1 MIFEEFYFKLI
12 LASSVLTMKNTSLRP
27 GQDDDKIGVIK
38 HSGPARPKYAPY
50 AARIT
55 TFKEWPPAL
64 KQQPKELADAGFYYI
79 GKFSRCVNEEN
90 LNTILKVNN
99 FY

>member
-1 MIFEEFYFKLI
+1 MEICFSLI
-12 LASSVLTMKNTSLRP
+12 APSVLTLKDASLRP

-38 HSGPARPKYAPY
+38 HSGPYRPKYAPY
-50 AARIT
+50 EARIR

-79 GKFSRCVNEEN
+79 G
-90 LNTILKVNN
+90 
-99 FY
+99 